1 MISASQLAEEDSTTR
16 VDASQRG
23 TFLRLMQ
30 EYQPALH
37 RLAAAYVDATADRD
51 DLFQEIATALWQA
64 IPNYRAE
71 ASERTWLYRVAHNT
85 AITAASKL
93 RRRGRTESALEAAAQ
108 PVAASAAVP
117 ADEQMIREER
127 RDIMIRAIRTL
138 EVVDQQIVLLHLE
151 GLSNGEIRE
160 ISGLSEGAVA
170 TRLSRIRDRLAQ
182 EIRRKEVGRP

>member
-1 MISASQLAEEDSTTR
+1 
-16 VDASQRG
+16 
-23 TFLRLMQ
+23 MQ

-71 ASERTWLYRVAHNT
+71 ASERTWLYRIAHNT

>member
-93 RRRGRTESALEAAAQ
+93 RRRGRAESALE
-108 PVAASAAVP
+108 SAAEP
-117 ADEQMIREER
+117 AIATISADDRLIRDEKREALVQA
-127 RDIMIRAIRTL
+127 IRALHPL
-138 EVVDQQIVLLHLE
+138 ERQLILLHLE
-151 GLSNGEIRE
+151 GLSNAEAGE

-170 TRLSRIRDRLAQ
+170 TRLSRIRDRLALQ
-182 EIRRKEVGRP
+182 IRKKEVGRP